1 MNLMRSLVIVA
12 VCSLALPIA
21 AVATEADVLAI
32 LKPVADA
39 TLRGDLAAAIE
50 IMYEPALEDLGGRK
64 ALLEGAATMKRQMN
78 AAGMQLKRYEYKPPL
93 RFIQG
98 KEKRYVVV
106 PSLTEMIYPGGGV
119 RVHGFELGV
128 EVAPGK
134 WRFLTGSNAKKETIA
149 KYFPDFPAG
158 EKLPEIRN
166 EDLAPKKR

>member
-1 MNLMRSLVIVA
+1 MNLMRSLIIA
-12 VCSLALPIA
+12 TVCSLAQPSA
-21 AVATEADVLAI
+21 AVASEADVLAI

-39 TLRGDLAAAIE
+39 TMRGDLGAAAE
-50 IMYEPALEDLGGRK
+50 IMYEPALADLGGRK
-64 ALLEGAATMKRQMN
+64 ALLAAAATMKKQMD
-78 AAGMQLKRYEYKPPL
+78 AQGMQLKRYEYKPPF

-98 KEKRYVVV
+98 KTQRYVVV
-106 PSLTEMIYPGGGV
+106 PTVTEMIYPGGGA

-134 WRFLTGSNAKKETIA
+134 WRFLTGSNAKRETIA

-166 EDLAPKKR
+166 EDLARKR

>member
-1 MNLMRSLVIVA
+1 MNLMRSLVIAA
-12 VCSLALPIA
+12 VCSLAQPIA
-21 AVATEADVLAI
+21 AAASEADILAI

-39 TLRGDLAAAIE
+39 ALRGDLAAAVE
-50 IMYEPALEDLGGRK
+50 VMYEPVMEDLGGRK
-64 ALLEGAATMKRQMN
+64 ALLEAAASLKRQMN
-78 AAGMQLKRYEYKPPL
+78 AAGMQLKRYEYKAPF

-98 KEKRYVVV
+98 KTQRYVVV
-106 PSLTEMIYPGGGV
+106 PTLTEMIYPGGGV
-119 RVHGFELGV
+119 RAHGFELGV

-166 EDLAPKKR
+166 ENMSPKR